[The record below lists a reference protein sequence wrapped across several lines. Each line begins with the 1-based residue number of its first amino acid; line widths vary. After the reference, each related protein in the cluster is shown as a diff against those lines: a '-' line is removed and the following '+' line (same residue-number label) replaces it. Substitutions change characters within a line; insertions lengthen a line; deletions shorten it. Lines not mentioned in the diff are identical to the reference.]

1 MAIYPPTPKLSV
13 NDKRLLALMGR
24 LLLERLDRLPSQSN
38 LSGDQIALTDA
49 EAEELLQ
56 LLEQLV
62 SSSEFKRA
70 CFFIEELSSQKA
82 NFRPLREIY
91 LSARK
96 QLGRSRA
103 VASMH
108 WSDFLARLGIRSPDA
123 WHIRTIPM
131 SLDHFHGMERKLLAS
146 AQLNPRVVS
155 FVLKLAAAQDAEL
168 EAIRTGNRSLVR
180 DAVRDTIAVPL
191 SKLRSMHGKIIDR
204 DLSATRIAAAMT
216 VICNSSVLF
225 TTRDWSVT
233 GTLSTMA
240 GALAGSIAKDT

>member
-1 MAIYPPTPKLSV
+1 MAIYPPTPKLSA
-13 NDKRLLALMGR
+13 NDKRLLALMAR

-56 LLEQLV
+56 LLDQLV

-70 CFFIEELSSQKA
+70 CFFVEELSSQQTD
-82 NFRPLREIY
+82 FRPLREIY

-96 QLGRSRA
+96 QLGRSRS

-108 WSDFLARLGIRSPDA
+108 WSDFLARLGVRSSDAWYIRS
-123 WHIRTIPM
+123 TPM
-131 SLDHFHGMERKLLAS
+131 SLDHFHGMERKLLTS
-146 AQLNPRVVS
+146 AQLNPRVVN
-155 FVLKLAAAQDAEL
+155 FVLKIVAAQGAEL
-168 EAIRTGNRSLVR
+168 EAIRAGNRSLAK
-180 DAVRDTIAVPL
+180 DAVQNTIKVPL

-216 VICNSSVLF
+216 VVCNISVLF

-240 GALAGSIAKDT
+240 GAVAGTFAGEK